1 MRLAR
6 QNKHDRTRPAFCA
19 LRRRMGMARPAG
31 VCDHQQRGI
40 EGNTVFYDQGRAAD
54 VALCAPVLQNAESV
68 VFVYTGP
75 NIEDIR
81 SAPQFT
87 VARDDLVRV
96 VDFLSRVSD
105 VFAGSVVGDDLALSL
120 SEMWR
125 GLSRAQMVSAQ
136 TLGAE

>member
-1 MRLAR
+1 
-6 QNKHDRTRPAFCA
+6 
-19 LRRRMGMARPAG
+19 MGMARPAG
-31 VCDHQQRGI
+31 VFDHQQRGI

-120 SEMWR
+120 SEMCR